1 WMKNSMQRSVWGALL
16 ALLLLPGCMLK
27 PRVGGAPGWIMNPGH
42 CVVASCGFN
51 VRGRYAQ
58 EQCAYMRARE
68 RLAAEQ
74 GVTISS
80 VAHLSESVRN
90 DRSNVQFNK
99 ETLEKV
105 SEKEVK
111 ARIKDPWYDAQ
122 RDEFYVWMVT
132 ER

>member
-1 WMKNSMQRSVWGALL
+1 MKNSLQLSVWGALL

-27 PRVGGAPGWIMNPGH
+27 PQVGGAPGWIMNPGH
-42 CVVASCGFN
+42 GVVASCGFN

-111 ARIKDPWYDAQ
+111 ARIKDTWYDAQ

>member
-1 WMKNSMQRSVWGALL
+1 MKNTMQRSAWGALL
-16 ALLLLPGCMLK
+16 AMLLLPGCMLK
-27 PRVGGAPGWIMNPGH
+27 PQVGGAPGWIMNPGH
-42 CVVASCGFN
+42 GVVASCGFN

-111 ARIKDPWYDAQ
+111 ARIKDTWYDAQ

>member
-1 WMKNSMQRSVWGALL
+1 MKNSLQLSVWGALL

-27 PRVGGAPGWIMNPGH
+27 PQVGAAPGWIMNPGH
-42 CVVASCGFN
+42 GVVASCGFN

-111 ARIKDPWYDAQ
+111 ARIKDTWYDAQ

>member
-1 WMKNSMQRSVWGALL
+1 
-16 ALLLLPGCMLK
+16 
-27 PRVGGAPGWIMNPGH
+27 
-42 CVVASCGFN
+42 
-51 VRGRYAQ
+51 
-58 EQCAYMRARE
+58 MRARE

-111 ARIKDPWYDAQ
+111 ARIKDTWYDAQ

>member
-1 WMKNSMQRSVWGALL
+1 MKNSMQLSVWGALL

-27 PRVGGAPGWIMNPGH
+27 PQVGGAPGWIMNPGH
-42 CVVASCGFN
+42 GVVASCGFN

-111 ARIKDPWYDAQ
+111 ARVKDTWYDAQ

>member
-1 WMKNSMQRSVWGALL
+1 MKNSLQLSVWGALL

-27 PRVGGAPGWIMNPGH
+27 PQVGGAPGWIMNPGH
-42 CVVASCGFN
+42 GVVASCGFN

-105 SEKEVK
+105 SEKDVK
-111 ARIKDPWYDAQ
+111 ARVKDTWYDAQ